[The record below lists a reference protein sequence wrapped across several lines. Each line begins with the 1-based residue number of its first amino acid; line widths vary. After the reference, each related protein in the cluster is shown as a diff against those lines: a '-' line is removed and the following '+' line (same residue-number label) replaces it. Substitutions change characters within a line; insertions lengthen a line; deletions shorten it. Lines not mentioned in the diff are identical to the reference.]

1 MSDVTTTV
9 PTSVSTPATV
19 ESAVW
24 QYEIAPGVFVDQ
36 ATYDIIKAADQQATR
51 PSRNLIPE
59 IKVVSTD
66 KQVLDFSSLLGK
78 GIAKGTFVAI
88 SYDENGD
95 KIYSDLGPTFQAVL
109 LKNTNAYT
117 LYDEVEM
124 KSTHFTNEYEF
135 GVQNRIMLKRAEDDR
150 VLFDGS
156 QKDLKGFLIT
166 NFSAKP
172 RPDGTATHQF
182 SFRNVLYVVL
192 PHLIKE
198 RGPGAVFRL
207 MLSHT
212 SLDGVND
219 FKHTISGDAMKYLAE
234 FSTTPKMNGTNLAYP
249 LQIKVAGDV
258 VVLAKLGVLP
268 EIAQMKKDI
277 DELVLQIQEHFFST
291 GEGSVAANPQ
301 IAAPTPAPAPIA
313 ISSAPTPAVASA
325 TAPGVAE
332 SIFGGI

>member
-1 MSDVTTTV
+1 MTDVTTSV
-9 PTSVSTPATV
+9 ETSVVVPADGL
-19 ESAVW
+19 
-24 QYEIAPGVFVDQ
+24 YDIGGGVMVDKE
-36 ATYDIIKAADQQATR
+36 TYDIIKGADQLATR

-66 KQVLDFSSLLGK
+66 KQVLDFSAILGK

-88 SYDENGD
+88 SYDANGD
-95 KIYSDLGPTFQAVL
+95 KIYADLGATFQAVL

-166 NFSAKP
+166 NFPGNP
-172 RPDGTATHQF
+172 RSDGTASHQF

-192 PHLIKE
+192 PNLIQE

-234 FSTTPKMNGTNLAYP
+234 FSTIPKMNGANLAYP
-249 LQIKVAGDV
+249 LQLKVAGDV
-258 VVLAKLGVLP
+258 AVLVKLGVLP
-268 EIAQMKKDI
+268 EIAKMKKDV
-277 DELVLQIQEHFFST
+277 DELVLQIQEHFFET
-291 GEGSVAANPQ
+291 GEGTVAANPQ

-313 ISSAPTPAVASA
+313 ISTAPAVASA
-325 TAPGVAE
+325 TAPGVAD
-332 SIFGGI
+332 SVFGGI

>member
-166 NFSAKP
+166 NFPAKP

-301 IAAPTPAPAPIA
+301 IAAPTPAPTPIA
-313 ISSAPTPAVASA
+313 ISTAQPSA

-332 SIFGGI
+332 SVFGGI

>member
-9 PTSVSTPATV
+9 ETSVIVPADGL
-19 ESAVW
+19 
-24 QYEIAPGVFVDQ
+24 YDIGGGVMVDK
-36 ATYDIIKAADQQATR
+36 ATYDIIKGADQIATR
-51 PSRNLIPE
+51 PARNLIPE

-88 SYDENGD
+88 SYDANGD
-95 KIYSDLGPTFQAVL
+95 KIYADLGPTFQAVL

-150 VLFDGS
+150 VLFDGT

-166 NFSAKP
+166 NFPSKP

-192 PHLIKE
+192 PNLIKE

-249 LQIKVAGDV
+249 LQLKVAGDV
-258 VVLAKLGVLP
+258 VVLAKLGILP
-268 EIAQMKKDI
+268 EVAQMKKDI
-277 DELVLQIQEHFFST
+277 DELVLQIQEHFFET
-291 GEGSVAANPQ
+291 GEGTIAANPQ

-313 ISSAPTPAVASA
+313 ISSTPAPTGVPNVASA
-325 TAPGVAE
+325 TAPGVAD
-332 SIFGGI
+332 SVFGGI

>member
-1 MSDVTTTV
+1 MVDTTTSVETSVTT
-9 PTSVSTPATV
+9 SPA
-19 ESAVW
+19 E

-166 NFSAKP
+166 NFPSKP
-172 RPDGTATHQF
+172 RPDGSATHQF

-268 EIAQMKKDI
+268 EIAQMKKDV
-277 DELVLQIQEHFFST
+277 DELVLQIQNHFFET
-291 GEGSVAANPQ
+291 GEGSVQANPQ
-301 IAAPTPAPAPIA
+301 IAAPAPIPAPIA
-313 ISSAPTPAVASA
+313 ISTAPAVASA
-325 TAPGVAE
+325 TAPGVAD
-332 SIFGGI
+332 SVFGGI